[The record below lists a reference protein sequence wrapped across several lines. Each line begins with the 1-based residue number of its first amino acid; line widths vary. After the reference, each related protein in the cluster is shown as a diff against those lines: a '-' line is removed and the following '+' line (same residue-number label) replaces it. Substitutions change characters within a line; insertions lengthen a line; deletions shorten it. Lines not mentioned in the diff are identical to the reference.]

1 MRELSIIVAFSRDN
15 SIIVVPLSILILKGE
30 RAPKN
35 AIFLVKV
42 FQKMPKNAFLACFSQ
57 NFACGAEFFFQIWVF
72 IVISESSENQFG
84 SPK

>member
-15 SIIVVPLSILILKGE
+15 SIIVVLLSILILKGE

-35 AIFLVKV
+35 AIFLVKF

-57 NFACGAEFFFQIWVF
+57 NFARGAEIFSNLGLYSNFGELRKSIWLT
-72 IVISESSENQFG
+72 
-84 SPK
+84 